1 MAFDKEKFS
10 KDFGQHLQDIREG
23 RKLRKGGKISL
34 RRLEQI
40 SDVDFSQIHR
50 IEKGES
56 SPSLVT
62 LKALAIALEI
72 SLTDLINFEK

>member
-1 MAFDKEKFS
+1 MVFDKEKFS

-23 RKLRKGGKISL
+23 RKLRKGKISL
-34 RRLEQI
+34 RRLQQI
-40 SDVDFSQIHR
+40 SDVDYSQIHR

-62 LKALAIALEI
+62 LKALADALQI
-72 SLTDLINFEK
+72 SLMDLVNF